1 MTETAAR
8 ARRGRLGATELSRV
22 NSAKAKRY
30 RPSGCGWWLQ
40 RRRFAAWRCEH
51 CGARERRASRLT
63 APMESPAITG
73 AAAVPFSAAARP
85 LLAVRTRPR
94 CFASISFS
102 PFSGGGGG
110 RFFGG
115 GGGGGGGDDSGAGPS
130 AAAAA
135 AAVALGETETADG
148 DVILLRVGGMSCGG
162 CAASVKR
169 ILECQPEV
177 TSATVDFEKK
187 TAAVWTTPEAK
198 ATKDWQKQLGEK
210 LAHHLS
216 TCGFQS
222 HLLGSLCHSPQVSIL
237 CSTLPIGSGKRK
249 IKRELLHQQM

>member
-1 MTETAAR
+1 MD
-8 ARRGRLGATELSRV
+8 
-22 NSAKAKRY
+22 
-30 RPSGCGWWLQ
+30 P
-40 RRRFAAWRCEH
+40 
-51 CGARERRASRLT
+51 
-63 APMESPAITG
+63 SPAITM
-73 AAAVPFSAAARP
+73 VPVVPLVAAARP
-85 LLAVRTRPR
+85 LLAGFVRSRG
-94 CFASISFS
+94 FASISSLS

-115 GGGGGGGDDSGAGPS
+115 GGGGRGGGGDDSGAGDSAAAS

-135 AAVALGETETADG
+135 ALGEPETADA
-148 DVILLRVGGMSCGG
+148 DVIMLRVGGMSCGG

-169 ILECQPEV
+169 ILESQPEV

-222 HLLGSLCHSPQVSIL
+222 HLLDEEEPDSGS
-237 CSTLPIGSGKRK
+237 
-249 IKRELLHQQM
+249 QQ